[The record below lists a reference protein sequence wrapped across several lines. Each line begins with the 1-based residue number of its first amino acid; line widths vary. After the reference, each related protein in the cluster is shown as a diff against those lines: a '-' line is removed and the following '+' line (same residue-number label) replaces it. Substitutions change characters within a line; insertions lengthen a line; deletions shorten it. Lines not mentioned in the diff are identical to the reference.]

1 MQDQVKN
8 RINLIMRDD
17 ENWTL
22 DDIAQTAVSVVLVIV
37 FLTVGIVW

>member
-1 MQDQVKN
+1 MQDQIKN

-17 ENWTL
+17 ESWSI
-22 DDIAQTAVSVVLVIV
+22 DDIAQTAVSVVLVMV